1 MDALI
6 ASAKKDVLVHLVK
19 LSQKRG
25 MKGSKGSWKDFL
37 QLYDKKFGSSMS
49 DPARRSFED
58 LAAFLKT
65 FSQDEDLKIF
75 EKVLQC
81 HTNRD
86 AMIEFQKHSENC
98 ESPEQRLVCL
108 TLNHPQYAVD
118 YSLPSYEEGW
128 LVTKCSKK
136 SKEMKSTK
144 MLAIDCEMALC
155 NDGTEALI
163 RVCVV
168 DQNFKS
174 GKAVYIS
181 TPQTPTKLELYWAV
195 VVLTNFS
202 VAFIPFSSFM
212 GDFKPPGYCIMQVKL
227 DKFVK
232 PSKTITDYR
241 TDITGINAS
250 DLDGVTCSL
259 NDVQESMKKLL
270 AHGKILVGHGL
281 CNDLRDSSP
290 TSLQW
295 KKRNGRDMNTLRCLY
310 ESAPM
315 EEEKGKRYKER
326 CGSSLFQSLQI
337 DHAKVIDT
345 AYVFKYRDAP
355 NRRPSL
361 SNLCKFVLGYELR
374 ENGSPHNCLDDAMA
388 AMKLVKKKV
397 EHDCDDSIPFTP
409 REEGGEE
416 KDRTA
421 KLLIH
426 RIPVGIGRT
435 DLHEIISGE
444 FTVQNKF
451 KPNRKQLDRYSAFAI
466 FKNQQ
471 EANEAYEKLEGT
483 QEKDTFGRPQKL
495 VSFKLDTGVSGSL
508 CVRKMACGN
517 LDENPTAKRS
527 LQDEEEP
534 LEEKSKKVKTD
545 HPHRDDRGEEELGTN
560 NGSECGAHSAEI
572 EQLKREL
579 RQRDEEITSLN
590 RIIVA
595 LVRKQQL

>member
-19 LSQKRG
+19 LSQKCG
-25 MKGSKGSWKDFL
+25 MKGSKGRWKDFL
-37 QLYDKKFGSSMS
+37 QFYDKKFGFSMS
-49 DPARRSFED
+49 DPARRSVED

-81 HTNRD
+81 HANRD
-86 AMIEFQKHSENC
+86 AMIEFQKRSENC
-98 ESPEQRLVCL
+98 ESPEQRLVCS

-136 SKEMKSTK
+136 SKGMKSTK

-155 NDGTEALI
+155 KDGTEALI

-168 DQNFKS
+168 DQNFK
-174 GKAVYIS
+174 
-181 TPQTPTKLELYWAV
+181 
-195 VVLTNFS
+195 
-202 VAFIPFSSFM
+202 
-212 GDFKPPGYCIMQVKL
+212 VKL

-281 CNDLRDSSP
+281 CNDLR
-290 TSLQW
+290 
-295 KKRNGRDMNTLRCLY
+295 
-310 ESAPM
+310 A
-315 EEEKGKRYKER
+315 
-326 CGSSLFQSLQI
+326 LQI

-345 AYVFKYRDAP
+345 AYVFKYQDAP

-374 ENGSPHNCLDDAMA
+374 ENGCPHNCLDDAIA

-397 EHDCDDSIPFTP
+397 EHDFDDSIPFTP

-416 KDRTA
+416 KDRMA

-426 RIPVGIGRT
+426 RIPLGIRRT
-435 DLHEIISGE
+435 GLHEIISGE
-444 FTVQNKF
+444 FTIQMKY
-451 KPNRKQLDRYSAFAI
+451 KAYRKQLGKYSAFAI

-495 VSFKLDTGVSGSL
+495 VSFQLDTGVSGSL
-508 CVRKMACGN
+508 CVRNMACGDP
-517 LDENPTAKRS
+517 DENPTAKRS

-545 HPHRDDRGEEELGTN
+545 HLHRDDQGEEEEEELGMN

-572 EQLKREL
+572 ERLK
-579 RQRDEEITSLN
+579 
-590 RIIVA
+590 
-595 LVRKQQL
+595 

>member
-6 ASAKKDVLVHLVK
+6 ASAKKDVLAQLVK
-19 LSQKRG
+19 LSQKRV
-25 MKGSKGSWKDFL
+25 MKGSKGGWKDFL
-37 QLYDKKFGSSMS
+37 QFYDKKFGHSMS
-49 DPARRSFED
+49 DPARRSVED

-65 FSQDEDLKIF
+65 FTKDEDLKVF

-81 HTNRD
+81 HTNHD
-86 AMIEFQKHSENC
+86 AMLELKSSENC

-108 TLNHPQYAVD
+108 TLDHPQYAVD

-168 DQNFKS
+168 DQNFK
-174 GKAVYIS
+174 
-181 TPQTPTKLELYWAV
+181 
-195 VVLTNFS
+195 
-202 VAFIPFSSFM
+202 
-212 GDFKPPGYCIMQVKL
+212 VKL

-232 PSKTITDYR
+232 PGKEIVDYR
-241 TDITGINAS
+241 TDITGITAS

-270 AHGKILVGHGL
+270 SHGKILVGHSL
-281 CNDLRDSSP
+281 CNDLR
-290 TSLQW
+290 
-295 KKRNGRDMNTLRCLY
+295 
-310 ESAPM
+310 A
-315 EEEKGKRYKER
+315 
-326 CGSSLFQSLQI
+326 LQI

-374 ENGSPHNCLDDAMA
+374 KNGAPHNCLDDAIA
-388 AMKLVKKKV
+388 AMKLVKEKI
-397 EHDCDDSIPFTP
+397 EHDCDDSIPLPFLSL
-409 REEGGEE
+409 EEGEE
-416 KDRTA
+416 KDRVA
-421 KLLIH
+421 KLLVH
-426 RIPVGIGRT
+426 RIPIDFPCT
-435 DLHEIISGE
+435 DLHQIIFGE
-444 FTVQNKF
+444 FTIEKRIKTHKNATH
-451 KPNRKQLDRYSAFAI
+451 RYSAFAI

-471 EANEAYEKLEGT
+471 EANEAFEKLNGAL
-483 QEKDTFGRPQKL
+483 EKDNFGRPQKL
-495 VSFKLDTGVSGSL
+495 VSFQLDTGVSGSI
-508 CVRKMACGN
+508 CVCKTASGN
-517 LDENPTAKRS
+517 PDENPTTKRS
-527 LQDEEEP
+527 LEDEEKP
-534 LEEKSKKVKTD
+534 LEEKSKKAKTD
-545 HPHRDDRGEEELGTN
+545 NHQGEEEVGAN
-560 NGSECGAHSAEI
+560 NGTECGAHLAEI
-572 EQLKREL
+572 ERLKREL
-579 RQRDEEITSLN
+579 KQRDEEITSLN

>member
-6 ASAKKDVLVHLVK
+6 AFVKKDVLVHLVK

-25 MKGSKGSWKDFL
+25 MKGSKGHWKDFL
-37 QLYDKKFGSSMS
+37 QFYDKKFGSSMS
-49 DPARRSFED
+49 DPARRSVED

-168 DQNFKS
+168 DQNFK
-174 GKAVYIS
+174 
-181 TPQTPTKLELYWAV
+181 
-195 VVLTNFS
+195 
-202 VAFIPFSSFM
+202 
-212 GDFKPPGYCIMQVKL
+212 VKL

-281 CNDLRDSSP
+281 CNDLR
-290 TSLQW
+290 
-295 KKRNGRDMNTLRCLY
+295 
-310 ESAPM
+310 A
-315 EEEKGKRYKER
+315 
-326 CGSSLFQSLQI
+326 LQI

-345 AYVFKYRDAP
+345 AYVFKYRGAP

-374 ENGSPHNCLDDAMA
+374 ENGSPHNCLDDAIA

-409 REEGGEE
+409 RDEGGEE
-416 KDRTA
+416 KDRMA

-426 RIPVGIGRT
+426 RIPVGIGGT
-435 DLHEIISGE
+435 DLHGIISGE

-495 VSFKLDTGVSGSL
+495 ISFKLDTGVSGSL

-545 HPHRDDRGEEELGTN
+545 HPHHGEEELGMDN
-560 NGSECGAHSAEI
+560 DSECGAHSAEI
-572 EQLKREL
+572 ERLKREL